1 VSLTIVTSIALVI
14 RVREGIVLSE
24 VSSLVAEVISASFL
38 ISLRSNVTS
47 IYRSRYSFVRGF
59 ILNWRIGRSIIS
71 RVRDLSSSRRVASSR
86 NSLLVIIAAIFEF
99 LKVYY
104 KVEVASCRQ
113 QVIKEYSIEFI
124 RDSLF
129 EKSSER
135 LVVYLSFESKPLEFG
150 EESYEVLIR
159 LFEVE

>member
-1 VSLTIVTSIALVI
+1 
-14 RVREGIVLSE
+14 
-24 VSSLVAEVISASFL
+24 
-38 ISLRSNVTS
+38 
-47 IYRSRYSFVRGF
+47 
-59 ILNWRIGRSIIS
+59 
-71 RVRDLSSSRRVASSR
+71 LSSSRRVASSR